1 MDRFS
6 RHAASVLCL
15 CLLSLVWH
23 AESPTAFAQGIQIS
37 PSERCERIQTRFGPQ
52 LARLYGSV
60 KGMPAFD
67 VDHPNGLRV
76 LYSRDDQPCNALFI
90 KENPELAEDC
100 RKVIEEVV
108 FINRFGNEVKV
119 HIKGGEVTAID
130 IDSSYDDKASLKN
143 RSVMVQEESLV
154 VHDFVMDAYSKNLA
168 KIFLFPGMRPVVRI
182 DTDHNVWLELANKDW
197 IRFDARDF
205 RNAQSSG
212 FRLSSKPKFIHQGGI
227 RALPDAAYTGD
238 RPHMVTTNWLFPP
251 TDGYFTFFDGQEE
264 LGKIPASLFFKKQRR
279 DRTVCL
285 FKDEGLCKYLQQRS
299 GKTSFRNAYG
309 APILAF
315 VERVV
320 QQEDALR
327 SEASTSDR
335 HLSER

>member
-1 MDRFS
+1 MNLFFK
-6 RHAASVLCL
+6 HAGSAYFL
-15 CLLSLVWH
+15 CLLALMWH
-23 AESPTAFAQGIQIS
+23 AERATALAQETPIS
-37 PSERCERIQTRFGPQ
+37 LSQRCERIQTQFGPQ
-52 LARLYGSV
+52 LARLYGSI
-60 KGMPAFD
+60 KGMPGFD
-67 VDHPNGLRV
+67 VDRPNGLRV

-100 RKVIEEVV
+100 RKVVEEVV
-108 FINRFGNEVKV
+108 FVNRYGNEVKV
-119 HIKGGEVTAID
+119 HIKGGEITAID

-143 RSVMVQEESLV
+143 RSVMVQDESLV

-168 KIFLFPGMRPVVRI
+168 KIFLFPAMRPEVRI
-182 DTDHNVWLELANKDW
+182 DTDHNVWLAIGNKEW

-212 FRLSSKPKFIHQGGI
+212 FRLGSKPKFIHQRGI
-227 RALPDAAYTGD
+227 RAVPDAAYTGN
-238 RPHMVTTNWLFPP
+238 RPYMMTTNWLFPP
-251 TDGYFTFFDGQEE
+251 TDGSFTCFDGQGE

-279 DRTVCL
+279 DRTLCL
-285 FKDEGLCKYLQQRS
+285 FKEKGLSSYLQRCS

-320 QQEDALR
+320 QQENELR
-327 SEASTSDR
+327 SEASVA
-335 HLSER
+335 LK

>member
-1 MDRFS
+1 MNRIL
-6 RHAASVLCL
+6 RHAASVLCI
-15 CLLSLVWH
+15 CLLSLMWH
-23 AESPTAFAQGIQIS
+23 GEHLTALAQEPQS
-37 PSERCERIQTRFGPQ
+37 LPSGTCQRIQTNFGPN
-52 LARLYGSV
+52 LARLYGCV
-60 KGMPAFD
+60 KGMPSFD
-67 VDHPNGLRV
+67 MDHPNGLRV
-76 LYSRDDQPCNALFI
+76 LYSRDDEPCNALFI

-100 RKVIEEVV
+100 RKVVEEVV
-108 FINRFGNEVKV
+108 FINRYGNEVKV
-119 HIKGGEVTAID
+119 HIKGGEITAID

-168 KIFLFPGMRPVVRI
+168 KIFLFPGIRPAVRI
-182 DTDHNVWLELANKDW
+182 DTDHNVWLTLGNKDW
-197 IRFDARDF
+197 IRFDAQDF
-205 RNAQSSG
+205 RMAQSSG
-212 FRLSSKPKFIHQGGI
+212 FRIGSKPKFIHQKGI
-227 RALPDAAYTGD
+227 RAVPDATYTGD

-251 TDGYFTFFDGQEE
+251 TDGYFTFFDGQEP

-285 FKDEGLCKYLQQRS
+285 FENEGLPKYLQRCS

-309 APILAF
+309 APILTF
-315 VERVV
+315 VQRVV

-327 SEASTSDR
+327 SEASISDR